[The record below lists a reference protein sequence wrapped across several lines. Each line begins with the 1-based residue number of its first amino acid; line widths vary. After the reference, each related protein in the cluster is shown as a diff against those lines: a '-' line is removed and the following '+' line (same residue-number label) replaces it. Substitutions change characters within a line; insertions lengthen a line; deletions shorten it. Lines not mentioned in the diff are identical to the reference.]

1 MFKNQKTLLRMV
13 RGGNDKWRESE
24 IAEAGITYELT
35 LDIWTDGDYV
45 RKIEFCLDYDMDETY
60 STLLTLFDLSFSIDD
75 LNKNLEITAPDNYIE
90 IYELLAEYGFE
101 EGLEL

>member
-1 MFKNQKTLLRMV
+1 MV